1 MTYEHLSFRVAHD
14 FCTRLDE
21 EKKMKN
27 RNQRKML
34 KSHTVCVACRFH
46 FFLSFQRCCCCSYY
60 SSRIIYFR
68 TFGCFTSEKTKVF
81 ACMFW
86 LVGWVA
92 GCGIYRFCWTQISAF
107 RLIFNVPIY
116 IDACMYVMCCFL
128 NTNIENK
135 LLSHT
140 LKLPSISTEYNI
152 EPRRF
157 IAAIKSKVFCVE
169 IYSWNAKLY
178 FNNRQ
183 FSVHFNSAIR

>member
-1 MTYEHLSFRVAHD
+1 MIFAHVWMRKEKWKIETREKCSNRIRFVSHAD
-14 FCTRLDE
+14 F
-21 EKKMKN
+21 
-27 RNQRKML
+27 
-34 KSHTVCVACRFH
+34 F
-46 FFLSFQRCCCCSYY
+46 FFLSFQSCCCCSYY

-68 TFGCFTSEKTKVF
+68 TFGCFTSEKTKCI
-81 ACMFW
+81 CMHVLAGW
-86 LVGWVA
+86 LGGWL
-92 GCGIYRFCWTQISAF
+92 WHISLLLNADF
-107 RLIFNVPIY
+107 RLSFDIQCSHIY